1 MITEKLHDPT
11 RAPLATLLRS
21 PALYQRWLEHRFP
34 NTSAHPTLPETFPEE
49 NAVLLGQAEVDRW
62 AAVVRR
68 CGLPEYIVPA
78 KNWDSLAAL
87 GAVLRRTGTAGRVLD
102 CGGIMESVISSWLW
116 LYGFRDLWCINPVFP
131 APFRHGG
138 IHYEPGDATDTR
150 FDAATFDV
158 VTCLSVVEH
167 GVDLDGYF
175 REAARILKPGGALVT
190 STDYYPDPVDTDGKF
205 AYGVPVKIFNR
216 AEIEH
221 ALEIAAIHGLRPSA
235 PVQLDAVEKPVH
247 WELTDLDYT
256 FLVFTLVKADS
267 GVDGPDS

>member
-1 MITEKLHDPT
+1 MIATKLHDPT

-21 PALYQRWLEHRFP
+21 PALYQRWLERRFP
-34 NTSAHPTLPETFPEE
+34 NTSAHPTIPGSFPEE

-62 AAVVRR
+62 AAVVQR

-87 GAVLRRTGTAGRVLD
+87 GAVLRRTGTEGRVLD
-102 CGGIMESVISSWLW
+102 AGGIMESVISSWLW
-116 LYGFRDLWCINPVFP
+116 LYGFRNLWCINPVFA

-138 IHYEPGDATDTR
+138 IRYEPGDATDTR
-150 FDAATFDV
+150 FEPATFDA

-190 STDYYPDPVDTDGKF
+190 STDYFPDPIDTTGKQ

-216 AEIEH
+216 DEIDD
-221 ALEIAAIHGLRPSA
+221 ALALAAIHGLRPSG
-235 PVQLDAVEKPVH
+235 PVPLDVVEKPVH
-247 WELTDLDYT
+247 WELTELDYT
-256 FLVFTLVKADS
+256 FLVFTLVKDGS
-267 GVDGPDS
+267 GS